1 MDPNNIAVRFAAAAL
16 THGRRPATRIRVG
29 DAWVVQT
36 YEELSGQVRRLAARL
51 IDLGLQPGDRVGLFA
66 PNLPEWTLVDLACLT
81 AGLVVVPL
89 YPTSTPDQAEHI
101 LADSGCRLLFV
112 DGAERWQR
120 IAAAELPAL
129 ERVVGFTPGEELP
142 TLADELD
149 AAPVATDQVEER
161 LAATTGDDL
170 ATIVYTSG
178 TTGVPKGVM
187 LHHRGFVHQLEVL
200 TRSLKI
206 SPDDTSLCF
215 LPLSHALERAWTYVV
230 LSCGALNTYVPD
242 PRTVADQLVLAEP
255 TLLVSVPRLYEKV
268 YSTAKEKVA
277 GSALKRR
284 IMAWSLRTGGA
295 YHRALLAG
303 RTPSA
308 GLRAKYRLADRLV
321 LGNVRTALGGP
332 KSVLACGGAPLR
344 QEIEEFFLA
353 CGLLV
358 LQGYGLTEASP
369 LVSFP
374 SPQAYRFGTVGQ
386 VIEGA
391 RVRLTGEGEIC
402 YQGPNLM
409 LGYWGQPEATADV
422 LREGWLHTG
431 DIGEVD
437 ADGYLKI
444 TDRIKDLIV
453 TSNGKNIAPA
463 PIEGMLAADPLLEYT
478 ALLGDNRPYLT
489 LLVSPSLPHLED
501 IGRQLQLT
509 WEHRDELLGHPAIL
523 DEIKRRVAAMT
534 ERLAAHEQIR
544 DLRVLIEEFTQENGL
559 LTPTLKVKRREVEK
573 RFAALVDEMYAKA
586 GRARQ

>member
-16 THGRRPATRIRVG
+16 THGQRPATRIRVG
-29 DAWVVQT
+29 EGWSVQT
-36 YEELSGQVRRLAARL
+36 YEELGSRARRLAARL

-89 YPTSTPDQAEHI
+89 YPTSTTDQAVHI
-101 LADSGCRLLFV
+101 LADAGCRLLFV

-120 IAAAELPAL
+120 IAAAELPTL
-129 ERVVGFTPGEELP
+129 ERVVSFTVAGDLP
-142 TLADELD
+142 VLADELD
-149 AAPVATDQVEER
+149 AAPVPDLVDER
-161 LAATTGDDL
+161 LAAVTGDDL

-178 TTGVPKGVM
+178 TTGLPKGVM
-187 LHHRGFVHQLEVL
+187 LSHRGFVHQLEVL

-206 SPDDTSLCF
+206 NPDDSSLCF
-215 LPLSHALERAWTYVV
+215 LPLSHALERAWTFVV
-230 LSCGALNTYVPD
+230 LCCGAQNTYVPD
-242 PRTVADQLVLAEP
+242 PRTVAEQLVLAEP

-268 YSTAKEKVA
+268 FATAHDKVA
-277 GSALKRR
+277 DSGAKRR
-284 IMAWSLRTGGA
+284 IMAWSLRVGSE
-295 YHRALLAG
+295 YHRARIAG
-303 RTPSA
+303 RRPSVMA
-308 GLRAKYRLADRLV
+308 RAKYRLADRLV
-321 LGNVRTALGGP
+321 LGTIRSALGGP

-391 RVRLTGEGEIC
+391 QVRLTDEGEIC

-409 LGYWGQPEATADV
+409 LGYWGQPEATAEV
-422 LREGWLHTG
+422 LRDGWLHTG
-431 DIGEVD
+431 DVGEVD

-523 DEIKRRVAAMT
+523 DEIKRRVGAMT

-586 GRARQ
+586 GRPRS

>member
-16 THGRRPATRIRVG
+16 THGQRPATRIRVG
-29 DAWVVQT
+29 DEWVVQT
-36 YEELSGQVRRLAARL
+36 YEQFSGQVRRLAARL
-51 IDLGLQPGDRVGLFA
+51 IDLGLQPGERVGLFA

-89 YPTSTPDQAEHI
+89 YPTSTSDQAEHI

-112 DGAERWQR
+112 DDEERHQR
-120 IAAAELPAL
+120 IADAELPCL
-129 ERVVGFTPGEELP
+129 ERVVSFAAVDGLP
-142 TLADELD
+142 TLAEELD
-149 AAPVATDQVEER
+149 AAPAADRVDER
-161 LAATTGDDL
+161 MAAITGDDL

-178 TTGVPKGVM
+178 TTGLPKGVM

-200 TRSLKI
+200 TRSLRI
-206 SPDDTSLCF
+206 SPDDSSLCF
-215 LPLSHALERAWTYVV
+215 LPLSHALERAWTFVV

-242 PRTVADQLVLAEP
+242 PRTVADQLVLAQP

-268 YSTAKEKVA
+268 FAAAREKVA
-277 GSALKRR
+277 GSAIKRR
-284 IMAWSLRTGGA
+284 IMSWSLKVGGA
-295 YHRALLAG
+295 YHRARLAN
-303 RTPSA
+303 RTPSV

-321 LGNVRTALGGP
+321 LGSIRTALGGP

-344 QEIEEFFLA
+344 QELEEFFLA

-391 RVRLTGEGEIC
+391 RVRLTAEGEIC
-402 YQGPNLM
+402 YHGPNLM
-409 LGYWGQPEATADV
+409 LGYWGQPEATAEV
-422 LREGWLHTG
+422 LRDGWLHTG

-437 ADGYLKI
+437 ADGYLRI

-463 PIEGMLAADPLLEYT
+463 PIEGLLASDPLLEYT
-478 ALLGDNRPYLT
+478 AVLGDNRPYLT
-489 LLVSPSLPHLED
+489 LLVSPSLPQLED
-501 IGRQLQLT
+501 IGHQLQLT
-509 WEHRDELLGHPAIL
+509 WEHRDELLHHPDIL
-523 DEIKRRVAAMT
+523 DEVKRRVDALT
-534 ERLAAHEQIR
+534 ERLASHEKIR
-544 DLRVLIEEFTQENGL
+544 DMRVLIEEFSQENGL
-559 LTPTLKVKRREVEK
+559 LTPTLKVKRREVEQ

-586 GRARQ
+586 GRPRH

>member
-1 MDPNNIAVRFAAAAL
+1 MDTDNIAVRFAAAAL
-16 THGRRPATRIRVG
+16 THGQRPATRIRVG
-29 DAWVVQT
+29 DGWVVQS
-36 YEELSGQVRRLAARL
+36 YQELSAQVRRLAARL
-51 IDLGLQPGDRVGLFA
+51 IDLGLRPGDRVGLFA

-120 IAAAELPAL
+120 IADAALPAL
-129 ERVVGFTPGEELP
+129 ERVVAFTETDGLT
-142 TLADELD
+142 TLGAELD
-149 AAPVATDQVEER
+149 AAPSDDTGVEER

-187 LHHRGFVHQLEVL
+187 LSHRGFVHQLEVL
-200 TRSLKI
+200 TRSLEI
-206 SPDDTSLCF
+206 SPEDSSLCF
-215 LPLSHALERAWTYVV
+215 LPLSHALERAWTFVL
-230 LSCGALNTYVPD
+230 LSCGCLNTYVPD
-242 PRTVADQLVLAEP
+242 PKTVADQLVLAQP

-268 YSTAKEKVA
+268 YATARERVA
-277 GSALKRR
+277 GSGLKRR
-284 IMAWSLRTGGA
+284 IMAWALKVGA
-295 YHRALLAG
+295 AHHRAVIAG
-303 RTPSA
+303 GPPST
-308 GLRAKYRLADRLV
+308 GVGYRLADRLV
-321 LGNVRTALGGP
+321 LSNIRTAMGGP

-391 RVRLTGEGEIC
+391 EVKLTDEGEIC
-402 YQGPNLM
+402 YRGPNVM
-409 LGYWGQPEATADV
+409 LGYWGQPEATAEV
-422 LREGWLHTG
+422 LRDGWLHTG

-463 PIEGMLAADPLLEYT
+463 PIEGLLAADPLLEYT
-478 ALLGDNRPYLT
+478 AVLGDNRPYLT

-509 WEHRDELLGHPAIL
+509 WEHRDELLHHPAIL
-523 DEIKRRVAAMT
+523 DEIKRRVDAMT
-534 ERLAAHEQIR
+534 ARLAAHEQIR
-544 DLRVLIEEFTQENGL
+544 DLRVMIEEFSQENGL
-559 LTPTLKVKRREVEK
+559 LTPTLKVKRCEVEK

-586 GRARQ
+586 GHPRH